1 MDDNSTRA
9 ICRFRRNSYRNF
21 VDACKPMTRVLY
33 ISRRFIISWITLEY
47 PEENYDKLVEKD
59 PKLIQMDIIDFIKS
73 LGKRGLSYATISTY
87 AGAIRKFYDMNDI
100 ITLNWKKIRNYIG
113 DHEKVAEDR
122 PYTHGEIQTLLS
134 NTNLR
139 NRGIILIMCSAGLRL
154 GAIPQLRMRDL
165 EPVDSYGIY
174 KITPYAKS
182 KKWSYTT
189 WCTPGCRKT
198 IEEYIATRRR
208 WGERITDE
216 SPVFRIDYNIYKTTD
231 AKPITI
237 HGIRDFMGSLLLRTG
252 LRKPPTEGQIK
263 RLEVMMN
270 HGMRKFFE
278 TNAFR
283 AGMNEEYIR
292 RLMGHKGGS
301 NKLSDTYNKIE
312 EEELLE
318 GDNKHVG
325 YIGIID
331 ALTISEEHRLKD
343 KVEKLQIKADKV
355 DAALERIMKMEQQ
368 LGLD

>member
-9 ICRFRRNSYRNF
+9 ICRFGSGEIVYRNF

-33 ISRRFIISWITLEY
+33 VQALHYFMDYLRVSRGD
-47 PEENYDKLVEKD
+47 YDKLVEKD

-73 LGKRGLSYATISTY
+73 LGKRGLSYATISTC
-87 AGAIRKFYDMNDI
+87 AGATRKFYDMNDI

-189 WCTPGCRKT
+189 WCTPECRKT
-198 IEEYIATRRR
+198 IEEFIATRRR

-231 AKPITI
+231 AKTNNY
-237 HGIRDFMGSLLLRTG
+237 TWN
-252 LRKPPTEGQIK
+252 K
-263 RLEVMMN
+263 RFY
-270 HGMRKFFE
+270 G
-278 TNAFR
+278 
-283 AGMNEEYIR
+283 
-292 RLMGHKGGS
+292 
-301 NKLSDTYNKIE
+301 
-312 EEELLE
+312 
-318 GDNKHVG
+318 
-325 YIGIID
+325 
-331 ALTISEEHRLKD
+331 
-343 KVEKLQIKADKV
+343 
-355 DAALERIMKMEQQ
+355 
-368 LGLD
+368 